1 VTLRVRVQP
10 RAGRTGLQGVR
21 AGALVL
27 KLSAPPV
34 EGQANEALR
43 RYLAALLDVPP
54 SAVELQQGARGRD
67 KVLLFTG
74 VEEDVLRR
82 RLLRALEEA
91 S

>member
-1 VTLRVRVQP
+1 MRVQP
-10 RAGRTGLQGVR
+10 RAERTRLQGVR
-21 AGALVL
+21 EGALVL

-43 RYLAALLDVPP
+43 RYLAALLGLAP
-54 SAVELQQGARGRD
+54 SAVRLQQGARGRD

-74 VEEDVLRR
+74 VEEDVLRA